1 VYSFV
6 NFFWNLNNE
15 YFLFGFRI
23 PEFFTPWS
31 NVSSLAGAT
40 ADLPC
45 SVKNLGKFYTVGIIL
60 LSSSGLQRDVD
71 YLG

>member
-1 VYSFV
+1 M
-6 NFFWNLNNE
+6 NF
-15 YFLFGFRI
+15 FLFGFRI

-45 SVKNLGKFYTVGIIL
+45 SVKNLGKFYTVRLIL
-60 LSSSGLQRDVD
+60 LSSGLQRDVAILAD
-71 YLG
+71 Q